1 MTDTATAPAPAV
13 RHRPRPPRQIFGRR
27 MSRNRV
33 VLALARHAGML
44 SVLFIVLYPVLWM
57 VGASLRPGNETF
69 TTLGLWTGS
78 FTTENYAQGWSAGG
92 LSFGRF
98 FTNSLAITLLCIVGN
113 VIACSLAA
121 YAFARLTFP
130 FKRVM
135 FALMLGTML
144 LPYHVTM
151 VPQYV
156 LFNELAWINT
166 ILPLT
171 VPKFLATDAFF
182 IFLMVQFMR
191 TLPRELDDAAR
202 LDGCG
207 YVGTFRRIV
216 LPLAI
221 PAIGTTALFT
231 FINTW
236 NDFLGPLLYLNRP
249 ELWTVAQGLNAFVD
263 TTTQSAYGQLF
274 AMATLS
280 IAPIVGFFLAAQRLL
295 IEGIATSGLK

>member
-1 MTDTATAPAPAV
+1 MTETATLPRRDQASDPRVFGIRRTRDPIITAV
-13 RHRPRPPRQIFGRR
+13 
-27 MSRNRV
+27 
-33 VLALARHAGML
+33 ARHAGMIC
-44 SVLFIVLYPVLWM
+44 VLLIILYPLLWM

-69 TTLGLWTGS
+69 TTLGLLGS
-78 FTTENYAQGWSAGG
+78 ELTLENYVAGWSAGG
-92 LSFGRF
+92 LSFGQF
-98 FTNSLAITLLCIVGN
+98 FLNSLVITLLCIVGN

-121 YAFARLTFP
+121 YAFARLSFP
-130 FKRVM
+130 FKRVL

-144 LPYHVTM
+144 LPYHVTL

-166 ILPLT
+166 ILPLV

-207 YVGTFRRIV
+207 HFGIFRRVI

-221 PAIGTTALFT
+221 PALGTTALFT

-236 NDFLGPLLYLNRP
+236 NDFLGPLLYLTSPDN
-249 ELWTVAQGLNAFVD
+249 WTVAQGLNAFVD
-263 TTTQSAYGQLF
+263 TTTQSSYGQLF

-280 IAPIVGFFLAAQRLL
+280 IAPIVGFFFAAQRLL
-295 IEGIATSGLK
+295 IEGIATSGIK